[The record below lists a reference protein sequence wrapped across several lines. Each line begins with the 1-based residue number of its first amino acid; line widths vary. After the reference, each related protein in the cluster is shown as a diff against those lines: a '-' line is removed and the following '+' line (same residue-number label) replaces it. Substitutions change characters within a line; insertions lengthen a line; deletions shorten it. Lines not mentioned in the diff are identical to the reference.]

1 MVLTSGVEN
10 TPTRTAHLFTYLS
23 CYLSLRLSVQ
33 SPRSNTFYETLTY
46 FLKKKLSAI
55 YIKPNSWGNV
65 TFFFIY
71 LRTNGLLLLLAPA
84 CDLEVPVGVGEG
96 GAQLLMGG
104 SAGENKLRK
113 P

>member
-46 FLKKKLSAI
+46 FLKKNFEPYTLSRI
-55 YIKPNSWGNV
+55 REVMSR
-65 TFFFIY
+65 FFFFFLSISVPMASFCSW
-71 LRTNGLLLLLAPA
+71 RPLATSKSPWA
-84 CDLEVPVGVGEG
+84 SGKAAL
-96 GAQLLMGG
+96 G
-104 SAGENKLRK
+104 S
-113 P
+113 